1 MKLAP
6 DSTMKINFA
15 KKGHFSRAWGLNVKC
30 PGHGGCTA
38 TLKYTYSDNVSD
50 EQHGG
55 RKLAKMVTE
64 SQEPIYIEKVTTDS
78 DGRMASG
85 FGEERKTQRG
95 TKTDS
100 FLDTARGCHLYT
112 IACCHH

>member
-1 MKLAP
+1 MS
-6 DSTMKINFA
+6 STVA
-15 KKGHFSRAWGLNVKC
+15 
-30 PGHGGCTA
+30 
-38 TLKYTYSDNVSD
+38 
-50 EQHGG
+50 
-55 RKLAKMVTE
+55 E

-112 IACCHH
+112 IACCHHWPDTFIFHPKHWHAQGMKDNPYH